1 MPVLDVKVEVE
12 LPGTG
17 ILRKVP
23 LLVRESQPD
32 LDRLEQ
38 VNVTPHR
45 LVMVIR
51 RGLE

>member
-1 MPVLDVKVEVE
+1 MLVLGVKVEIE
-12 LPGTG
+12 LPCAGV
-17 ILRKVP
+17 LREVS

-32 LDRLEQ
+32 LDRFEQ
-38 VNVTPHR
+38 VDVTPHR